1 MILLDN
7 ILGVTCLDGLLQID
21 VLEISPHSED
31 AGIPGQLDCFMFTV
45 QRVVARI
52 EDEHARDPD
61 VRLAKTL
68 LSRSKHKGRQA
79 ELWVA
84 SEIAWLK
91 KEGQLQPSSS
101 SGSVKGL
108 QRFKQAATRVGHIA
122 GAVMALNKLTMGL
135 KDGVGLFGGC
145 QTYTD

>member
-1 MILLDN
+1 MACLIL
-7 ILGVTCLDGLLQID
+7 LLQIE
-21 VLEISPHSED
+21 VLEISPHPEV
-31 AGIPGQLDCFMFTV
+31 AGRPAKPDCFMFSV

-68 LSRSKHKGRQA
+68 LARSKHKGRQA

-91 KEGQLQPSSS
+91 KDGQLKPRSN
-101 SGSVKGL
+101 SGEGVKGI
-108 QRFKQAATRVGHIA
+108 QRFKEAATRVGQIA
-122 GAVMALNKLTMGL
+122 STVMALNKLQMGL
-135 KDGVGLFGGC
+135 KDGVGFSDAFC
-145 QTYTD
+145 A